1 MASRFPL
8 GLTIS
13 VYALIL
19 HAYTHMSSANYRLFP
34 EQRPS
39 LMTHDHRAL
48 AELPGSLAT
57 HWLHSY
63 PAHLSR
69 TWILPSGQS
78 LRVRPIR
85 HDDGKLE
92 EAFVRGLSL
101 ESRYQRM
108 LSGGTKITPEWIDS
122 MTHIDYHRHMAF
134 AVTTVSRGA
143 EQFVGVGRYV
153 VDAATPNADVA
164 LVLADAWQGQGLGRR
179 LLATLLEHAQTAGVR
194 EAVGV
199 VLATNKAM
207 LRLAR
212 SMGFG
217 VIAEPG
223 DATVMRISRDL
234 EPLSIQPH

>member
-1 MASRFPL
+1 
-8 GLTIS
+8 
-13 VYALIL
+13 
-19 HAYTHMSSANYRLFP
+19 
-34 EQRPS
+34 
-39 LMTHDHRAL
+39 MTPDHHAL
-48 AELPGSLAT
+48 APLPQSSS

-63 PAHLSR
+63 PGHLSR
-69 TWILPSGQS
+69 TWILPSGES
-78 LRVRPIR
+78 LRVRPVR
-85 HDDGKLE
+85 HDDGDLE

-108 LSGGTKITPEWIDS
+108 LSGGTKVTPEWIDS

-134 AVTTVSRGA
+134 AVTTEGDGV

-153 VDAATPNADVA
+153 IDAATLDADVA

-179 LLATLLEHAQTAGVR
+179 LLETLLEHAQTAGVR

-212 SMGFG
+212 SMGFA
-217 VIAEPG
+217 VTAEPG
-223 DATVMRISRDL
+223 DATVMRIRRDL
-234 EPLSIQPH
+234 RTMNTQPH

>member
-1 MASRFPL
+1 
-8 GLTIS
+8 
-13 VYALIL
+13 
-19 HAYTHMSSANYRLFP
+19 
-34 EQRPS
+34 
-39 LMTHDHRAL
+39 MTHDHRAL
-48 AELPGSLAT
+48 AALPTSPA

-85 HDDGKLE
+85 HDDGKRE

-134 AVTTVSRGA
+134 AVTTVSGGA

-153 VDAATPNADVA
+153 VDTATASAELA
-164 LVLADAWQGQGLGRR
+164 LVVADAWQGQGLGRR
-179 LLATLLEHAQTAGVR
+179 LLETLLERVRIAGVR
-194 EAVGV
+194 EAAGV
-199 VLATNKAM
+199 VLATNKTM

-212 SMGFG
+212 SMGFA
-217 VIAEPG
+217 VTAEPG